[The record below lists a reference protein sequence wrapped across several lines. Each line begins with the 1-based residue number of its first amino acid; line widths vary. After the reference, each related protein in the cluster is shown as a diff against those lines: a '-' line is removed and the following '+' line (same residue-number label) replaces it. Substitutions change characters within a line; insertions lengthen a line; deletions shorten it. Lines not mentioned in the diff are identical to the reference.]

1 MIVTLIG
8 ARPQFVKAAVVSK
21 AFIEQSIPEI
31 IVHSGQHYDER
42 MSNIFWEELG
52 IPKPL
57 YNLNIGSG
65 SHAVQ
70 TAGMMVGLEQII
82 NRLQEKP
89 RAVLLY
95 GDTNTTVAGSLVAA
109 KLHIPIIH
117 IEAGLRSFNKT
128 MPEEVNRVVT
138 DHLSDLLFC
147 PSEASVKQLTKEGI
161 SQNVYNVGDVMYDSF
176 LTFSALAKKLDP
188 SDVVVNISLPFTLL
202 TLHRPVNTD
211 NKETLSQIFSQL
223 ALLPMQIIWP
233 LHPRNRNHIKDLT
246 IPENIQITDPFSYL
260 EMLLMLEKCSA
271 VVTDSGGLQKEA
283 YWAKKPCFTLRSETE
298 WVETLEGGWNRLISI
313 QGDELSEKFGI
324 YPHSNWKPLYG
335 NGKAANEIAAIIKK
349 YYYQA

>member
-1 MIVTLIG
+1 MIITLIG

-21 AFIEQSIPEI
+21 AFIEEGISET

-42 MSNIFWEELG
+42 MSNIFWDELG
-52 IPKPL
+52 IPKSV

-82 NRLQEKP
+82 NGLPEKP

-109 KLHIPIIH
+109 KLHIPIVH

-128 MPEEVNRVVT
+128 MPEEINRVVT

-147 PSEASVKQLTKEGI
+147 PSEGSVKQLAKEGI
-161 SQNVYNVGDVMYDSF
+161 CENVYNVGDVMYDSF
-176 LTFSALAKKLDP
+176 LTFSALANKLNP
-188 SDVVVNISLPFTLL
+188 SDIAIDTSLPFTLL

-211 NKETLSQIFSQL
+211 NKEMLSHILSQL
-223 ALLPMQIIWP
+223 ALLPTQIIWP
-233 LHPRNRNHIKDLT
+233 LHPRNQNHIKNLT
-246 IPENIQITDPFSYL
+246 IPGNIQITAPFSYL
-260 EMLLMLEKCSA
+260 EMLFMLEKCSA
-271 VVTDSGGLQKEA
+271 VITDSGGLQKEA
-283 YWAKKPCFTLRSETE
+283 YWAKKPCYTLRSETE
-298 WVETLEGGWNRLISI
+298 WAETLDGGWNQLISI
-313 QGDELSEKFGI
+313 QGNDLSEKFGRL
-324 YPHSNWKPLYG
+324 PHSNWKPLYG

-349 YYYQA
+349 HYY